1 MTTTETKNN
10 VLLTLSHISAS
21 YDGKRVLNDVSMA
34 VAKNDFWGIVGP
46 NGGGKTTLV
55 RLMLGLKQPDE
66 GMVTYYNNDGQPTRH
81 IAIGYLPQ
89 YTHIDRQFP
98 ISVREVVLSGLS
110 NQKRL
115 LQPYTHQH
123 HTMVNETL
131 QRLDLTTLANR
142 HIAALSGGQL
152 QRVLLARA
160 IVAKPDI
167 LVLDEPNTYMDRHFQ
182 RDMYAVL
189 HELNNHC
196 AIVIVSHDVDAVR
209 AHTKQVAFVN
219 RGLTLT
225 IPEEAQ
231 ALKEMPQEA
240 QALKE

>member
-1 MTTTETKNN
+1 MTTSITKDNL
-10 VLLTLSHISAS
+10 LLTLSHVAAS
-21 YDGKRVLNDVSMA
+21 YDGKRVLTDVSMT
-34 VAKNDFWGIVGP
+34 VAKTDFWGIVGP

-66 GMVTYYNNDGQPTRH
+66 GVVTYYHNGNPTHH

-89 YTHIDRQFP
+89 YSHIDRQFP

-115 LQPYTHQH
+115 LQPYTTQH
-123 HTMVNETL
+123 HSMVDETL

-189 HELNNHC
+189 HELNNEC
-196 AIVIVSHDVDAVR
+196 AIVIVSHDEEAVR

-225 IPEEAQ
+225 
-231 ALKEMPQEA
+231 KEH
-240 QALKE
+240 L

>member
-1 MTTTETKNN
+1 MTTSITKDTL
-10 VLLTLSHISAS
+10 LLTLSHVAAS
-21 YDGKRVLNDVSMA
+21 YDGKRVLTDVSMT
-34 VAKNDFWGIVGP
+34 VAKTDFWGIVGP

-66 GMVTYYNNDGQPTRH
+66 GVVTYYHNGNSTHH
-81 IAIGYLPQ
+81 ISIGYLPQ
-89 YTHIDRQFP
+89 YSHIDRQFP

-115 LQPYTHQH
+115 LQPYTTQH
-123 HTMVNETL
+123 HAMVDETL
-131 QRLDLTTLANR
+131 QRLDLTTLAYR

-189 HELNNHC
+189 HELNNEC
-196 AIVIVSHDVDAVR
+196 AIVIVSHDVEAVR

-225 IPEEAQ
+225 
-231 ALKEMPQEA
+231 KEY
-240 QALKE
+240 L

>member
-1 MTTTETKNN
+1 MTTSITKDNL
-10 VLLTLSHISAS
+10 LLTLSHVAAS
-21 YDGKRVLNDVSMA
+21 YDGKRVLNDVSMT
-34 VAKNDFWGIVGP
+34 VAKTDFWGIVGP

-66 GMVTYYNNDGQPTRH
+66 GVVTYYHNGNPTHH

-89 YTHIDRQFP
+89 YSHIDRQFP

-115 LQPYTHQH
+115 LQPYAHQH
-123 HTMVNETL
+123 HTMVDETL

-189 HELNNHC
+189 HELNNEC
-196 AIVIVSHDVDAVR
+196 AIVIVSHDVEAVR

-225 IPEEAQ
+225 
-231 ALKEMPQEA
+231 KEH
-240 QALKE
+240 L

>member
-1 MTTTETKNN
+1 MTTSITKDNL
-10 VLLTLSHISAS
+10 LLTLSHVAAS
-21 YDGKRVLNDVSMA
+21 YDGKRVLNDVSMT
-34 VAKNDFWGIVGP
+34 VAKTDFWGIVGP

-66 GMVTYYNNDGQPTRH
+66 GVVTYYHNGNPTRH

-89 YTHIDRQFP
+89 YSHIDRQFP

-115 LQPYTHQH
+115 LQPYTKQH
-123 HTMVNETL
+123 HAMVDETL
-131 QRLDLTTLANR
+131 QRLDLTTLAHS

-189 HELNNHC
+189 HELNNEC
-196 AIVIVSHDVDAVR
+196 AIVIVSHDVEAVR

-225 IPEEAQ
+225 
-231 ALKEMPQEA
+231 KEY
-240 QALKE
+240 L

>member
-1 MTTTETKNN
+1 MTTSITKDNL
-10 VLLTLSHISAS
+10 LLTLSHVAAS
-21 YDGKRVLNDVSMA
+21 YDGKRVLTDVSMT
-34 VAKNDFWGIVGP
+34 VAKTDFWGIVGP

-66 GMVTYYNNDGQPTRH
+66 GVVTYYHNGNPTHH

-123 HTMVNETL
+123 HAMVNETL

-225 IPEEAQ
+225 
-231 ALKEMPQEA
+231 MPQEA